1 MTSIETLHRIES
13 YAPHILTDDDRRA
26 LRLHR
31 WAGAIR
37 LATIIGTALCVLAF
51 IGMIWGMK

>member
-1 MTSIETLHRIES
+1 MISIEALREIAS
-13 YAPHILTDDDRRA
+13 YAPHMLTTADRRR

-37 LATIIGTALCVLAF
+37 LATYIGPAICVLAF

>member
-1 MTSIETLHRIES
+1 MISIEAIRKIAS
-13 YAPHILTDDDRRA
+13 YAPHMLTPADRRR

-31 WAGAIR
+31 WTPSIR
-37 LATIIGTALCVLAF
+37 AATIIGPALCVLAF

>member
-1 MTSIETLHRIES
+1 MTSIETLRRIAA
-13 YAPHILTDDDRRA
+13 YAPHMLTTADRRR

-37 LATIIGTALCVLAF
+37 LATIIGPALCVLAF

>member
-1 MTSIETLHRIES
+1 MTSIEALRRIAS
-13 YAPHILTDDDRRA
+13 YAPHILTDDDCRR
-26 LRLHR
+26 LRLDR

-37 LATIIGTALCVLAF
+37 FATIIGPWLCVLAF

>member
-1 MTSIETLHRIES
+1 MTSIETLRRIES
-13 YAPHILTDDDRRA
+13 YAPHILTDDDRRD

-37 LATIIGTALCVLAF
+37 LATIVGPALCVLVF
-51 IGMIWGMK
+51 IGMIWVMK